1 MDPFQIPAVIKLC
14 SYFSWII
21 VVIFCFLRNA
31 LTGSSYFLFIKTHYI
46 DKGLDPLFFPLIDC
60 ILLRFTHLNILNVT
74 QPESLRAGKPQ
85 HKLRK
90 YNYGPNKKY
99 FT

>member
-31 LTGSSYFLFIKTHYI
+31 FAGSSYFLFIKTHYI
-46 DKGLDPLFFPLIDC
+46 DKGLDPLFFSLIDC
-60 ILLRFTHLNILNVT
+60 IFLRFTSKYLE
-74 QPESLRAGKPQ
+74 QPENWQNSAQ
-85 HKLRK
+85 HKLRNWK
-90 YNYGPNKKY
+90 L
-99 FT
+99 